1 MVDSIE
7 SGGSQALN
15 LQLAVASVRKDQEQ
29 VAATAASRQDT
40 QKDTE
45 AQNQVQPPQVNTGL
59 SGARPGDTDTAPG
72 ANLDITA

>member
-1 MVDSIE
+1 MVDSVE

-15 LQLAVASVRKDQEQ
+15 LQLAVASVQKDQEQ

-45 AQNQVQPPQVNTGL
+45 AQNQVEPPQVNTGL
-59 SGARPGDTDTAPG
+59 TGEQPEDTDTAPG
-72 ANLDITA
+72 ANLDITV